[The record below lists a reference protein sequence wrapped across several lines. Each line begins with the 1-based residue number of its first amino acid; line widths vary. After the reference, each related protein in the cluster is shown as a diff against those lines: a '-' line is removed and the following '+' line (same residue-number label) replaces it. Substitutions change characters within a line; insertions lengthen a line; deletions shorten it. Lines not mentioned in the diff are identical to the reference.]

1 MTDTLFPLLQMQTL
15 SQRHELTYPGFHSHW
30 ASKSFGSHSSALLL
44 SSTMTTLARS
54 AVTRCFSTRLSSF
67 AEELCQSKHSP
78 LLTLFMEWVKGGDQ
92 CQLSSDPDCS
102 PVPQDS
108 PVMWW
113 HLHFKIYLFVWGQV
127 SPAGI
132 KELSLAFLDSV
143 QASGVMRRRWE
154 WRNSSAPKSAKGF
167 VKL

>member
-1 MTDTLFPLLQMQTL
+1 MQTL
-15 SQRHELTYPGFHSHW
+15 SQRHELTYSGFHSQW

-44 SSTMTTLARS
+44 SSPTTTLARA
-54 AVTRCFSTRLSSF
+54 AVTWCSSTRRSSF
-67 AEELCQSKHSP
+67 AKELCQSKHSP
-78 LLTLFMEWVKGGDQ
+78 LFPLFVQWVKGDDR
-92 CQLSSDPDCS
+92 CQLSSDLGCS
-102 PVPQDS
+102 PIPQDS
-108 PVMWW
+108 PIMWW
-113 HLHFKIYLFVWGQV
+113 HLHLKIYLFVWGQV